1 MIMMKNTEKSN
12 LILMMGYNRNSCS
25 DNSRQG
31 YFSLCIRFDKING
44 FIKSLDGKIK
54 HLMLFDYG
62 LFNKNCDKTKYFI
75 SKKSGIT
82 NSINHNFRKVR
93 IDSNNVYLLK
103 KY

>member
-1 MIMMKNTEKSN
+1 MDC
-12 LILMMGYNRNSCS
+12 LIKIV
-25 DNSRQG
+25 
-31 YFSLCIRFDKING
+31 IRLN
-44 FIKSLDGKIK
+44 
-54 HLMLFDYG
+54 
-62 LFNKNCDKTKYFI
+62 KYFI

>member
-1 MIMMKNTEKSN
+1 
-12 LILMMGYNRNSCS
+12 
-25 DNSRQG
+25 
-31 YFSLCIRFDKING
+31 
-44 FIKSLDGKIK
+44 
-54 HLMLFDYG
+54 MLFDYG

-103 KY
+103 KYWLFIML